1 MERETG
7 KWMKPLA
14 ALGRYKYVLIVAALG
29 ALLLA
34 WPQRSGES
42 GAGTESGGGGEMAVS
57 AAEEL
62 AQTEAAMEEILGKI
76 SGVGQVDVML
86 TLQTTGEKVLA
97 SDTSLRYS
105 GSVQAPDDY
114 ERASD
119 TVVVSGGGENGV
131 VVTQERS
138 PQYRGA
144 LVVCEGGGS
153 DTVRLQ
159 VTQAVA
165 ALTGL
170 GADRIAVVSWQSGM
184 TNQGKE

>member
-1 MERETG
+1 MGEHREREKR
-7 KWMKPLA
+7 KWLRPLEI
-14 ALGRYKYVLIVAALG
+14 LGRYKYVLVVVALG

-34 WPQRSGES
+34 WPQ
-42 GAGTESGGGGEMAVS
+42 GTEPESTDAVTQEAADAAGGLT
-57 AAEEL
+57 EL
-62 AQTEAAMEEILGKI
+62 EGAMEEILGKI
-76 SGVGQVDVML
+76 SGVGKVDVML
-86 TLQTTGEKVLA
+86 TLQSGTEKVLA
-97 SDTSLRYS
+97 SDTTLRYS

-114 ERASD
+114 ERSSE
-119 TVVVSGGGENGV
+119 TVVVSGGGEGGV
-131 VVTQERS
+131 VVTQERC

-170 GADRIAVVSWQSGM
+170 GTDRIAVVPWHSGGA
-184 TNQGKE
+184 N